1 MVFAGRQ
8 PRTGRPLLQDG
19 GVSGAGGRPEE
30 RPGGAA
36 PRREAASQSN
46 AAMFG
51 QGRPDTTI
59 DRPFTVTGRRLERAG
74 RPEER
79 RSGAA

>member
-36 PRREAASQSN
+36 ARREAASQGD
-46 AAMFG
+46 AAMLAG

-59 DRPFTVTGRRLERAG
+59 DRPVTVQDGGL
-74 RPEER
+74 
-79 RSGAA
+79 S